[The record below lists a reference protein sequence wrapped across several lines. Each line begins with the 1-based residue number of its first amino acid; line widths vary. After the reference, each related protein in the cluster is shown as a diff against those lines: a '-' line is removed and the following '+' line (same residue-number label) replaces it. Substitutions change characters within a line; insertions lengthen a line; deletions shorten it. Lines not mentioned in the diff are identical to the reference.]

1 MIQVFCACLYC
12 YSFSV
17 HVYIVHGYVG
27 VFCFC
32 CVCVCLGG
40 WGGGVFLN
48 RIYISFIGVV
58 PTFSCLLHFVVAFL
72 WKQMGGRLWMHVD
85 MPEGGNLMN
94 SVGLFNVYR

>member
-1 MIQVFCACLYC
+1 MHAYTVTA
-12 YSFSV
+12 FSV

-32 CVCVCLGG
+32 CVCVCVCLGG

-48 RIYISFIGVV
+48 RIYISFICVV

-72 WKQMGGRLWMHVD
+72 WKQMGGRLDACGHARRWKSD
-85 MPEGGNLMN
+85 EFSWLI
-94 SVGLFNVYR
+94 